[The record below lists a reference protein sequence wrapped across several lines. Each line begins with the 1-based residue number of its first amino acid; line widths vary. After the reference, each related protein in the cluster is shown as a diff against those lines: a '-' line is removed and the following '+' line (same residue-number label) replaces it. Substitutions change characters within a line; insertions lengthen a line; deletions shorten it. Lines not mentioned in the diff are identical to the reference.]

1 MEIVSRKEALER
13 GLKRYFTGKP
23 CKNGHIAE
31 RFVSNGRCV
40 ECAHE
45 CGRDWRAA
53 NPERVREYW
62 REYRAAN
69 ADSLREYMR
78 EYRAANADS
87 LREYEREQNR
97 KWKAANPEKCA
108 AHGAARRARRLKPT
122 PAWADLSEI
131 EKFYNLARRLME
143 TTGEEHHVD
152 HIIPLQGRRV
162 CGLHVETNLQVLT
175 AADNL
180 AKGNRFE
187 VG

>member
-1 MEIVSRKEALER
+1 MEIVSRKEAIER

-23 CKNGHIAE
+23 CKNGHVAE

-62 REYRAAN
+62 RK
-69 ADSLREYMR
+69 
-78 EYRAANADS
+78 YRAANADS

-108 AHGAARRARRLKPT
+108 AHGAARRARRLKST

-131 EKFYNLARRLME
+131 EKFYNLARRLTE